1 MKRCSSISFTG
12 HALRRMFERGLMNN
26 EVLFA
31 IQTGEVIMDYPDD
44 RPHPSQLR
52 LGWVGEKAIHDL
64 VSQASGNDACYV
76 ITAYYP
82 ALAIWAD
89 DFKTRR
95 S

>member
-1 MKRCSSISFTG
+1 
-12 HALRRMFERGLMNN
+12 
-26 EVLFA
+26 V
-31 IQTGEVIMDYPDD
+31 
-44 RPHPSQLR
+44 
-52 LGWVGEKAIHDL
+52 
-64 VSQASGNDACYV
+64 VSQASENDACYV